1 MADVVKE
8 CVDSVCQAVKNRERG
23 SKRKFGIVVKK
34 EVSVKP
40 VVKTEKVELPK
51 RSCGRFT

>member
-8 CVDSVCQAVKNRERG
+8 CVDSVCQAVENRERG

-51 RSCGRFT
+51 RCCGRFT